1 MKFLQDPYQV
11 IIRPIITE
19 KSMRLKEE
27 ENKYTFEVH
36 PKATKVDIKN
46 AVEKLF
52 NVKVEKVNTINMK
65 PKVKKRWGRTVTKG
79 KHWKKAIVKLREG
92 DRIEFFESI

>member
-1 MKFLQDPYQV
+1 MKFLNDPYQV

-36 PKATKVDIKN
+36 PKATKKDIKD

-52 NVKVEKVNTINMK
+52 DVKVEKVNTIN
-65 PKVKKRWGRTVTKG
+65 VKGKRKRVGRVVTKR
-79 KHWKKAIVKLREG
+79 KDWKKAIVKLREG
-92 DRIEFFESI
+92 DKIEFFESI

>member
-1 MKFLQDPYQV
+1 MKFLQDPHQI

-36 PKATKVDIKN
+36 PKATKKDIKD
-46 AVEKLF
+46 AIEKLF

-65 PKVKKRWGRTVTKG
+65 PKIKKRFGRVIKKG

>member
-1 MKFLQDPYQV
+1 MKFLRDPYQI

-36 PKATKVDIKN
+36 PKATKKDIKD
-46 AVEKLF
+46 AIEKLF

-65 PKVKKRWGRTVTKG
+65 PKVKKRFGRVMTRG
-79 KHWKKAIVKLREG
+79 KHWKKAIVKLRQG
-92 DRIEFFESI
+92 DKIEFFESI